1 MKAFMKPIRSL
12 PLFAIAL
19 VFSTTGATLYSQ
31 EPSDTW
37 PQFRGPNRDSRYH
50 GPAWPESISA
60 DHLRP
65 TWRVELG
72 PSYGG
77 AIVSRDRVFVNETA
91 DEKYEVV
98 TALERKTGEVIWRT
112 QWEGAT
118 KVDPMGDRTGSWIKS
133 TLTYDG
139 ERLYIA
145 GMRDVLVCLDAE
157 TGRELWRADF
167 MERFGGPI
175 PELGFISSP
184 LVVGDTVVSMA
195 ADSVVSVDKYTGAP
209 RWRNVIRDALG
220 HGSYS
225 SAEFGVLHGRPQ
237 ILASTIPAMNGLDP
251 ETGEVLWRIVI
262 DGQANG
268 LVLPPFVY
276 GDGVFTS
283 SRHSQTGYYPIT
295 LKDGVFSIERAWRN
309 KVVDYLS
316 YPILFEDH
324 AYMHLGNQRMA
335 CVDLKTGKEKWIS
348 SERFGMYISQIVQ
361 GDRILALSNEGELM
375 LMRMNPEGLDIL
387 ERRTIAEAETWA
399 HLALAGSDMHV
410 REQNA
415 IQAYEWN

>member
-1 MKAFMKPIRSL
+1 MRPVRSL
-12 PLFAIAL
+12 PLHFIAL
-19 VFSTTGATLYSQ
+19 ISLIGMMSATLHAQ

-50 GPAWPESISA
+50 GPAWPQSIGSE
-60 DHLRP
+60 HLKS
-65 TWRVELG
+65 TWRMELG
-72 PSYGG
+72 PGYGG
-77 AIVSRDRVFVNETA
+77 PIVSRDRVFVNETA
-91 DEKYEVV
+91 EEKYEVV
-98 TALERKTGEVIWRT
+98 YALDRKTGEEIWRT
-112 QWEGAT
+112 QWEGAM
-118 KVDPMGDRTGSWIKS
+118 KVDPMGARTGSWIKS
-133 TLTYDG
+133 TPTFDG
-139 ERLYIA
+139 ERLYID

-195 ADSVVSVDKYTGAP
+195 ADSIVSVDKYTGAA
-209 RWRNVIRDALG
+209 RWRNVVRDALG

-225 SAEFGVLHGRPQ
+225 SPELGVLHGREQ
-237 ILASTIPAMNGLDP
+237 IIASTIPAMNGLDP
-251 ETGEVLWRIVI
+251 ETGEVLWRLVI
-262 DGQANG
+262 DGQAYG

-283 SRHSQTGYYPIT
+283 SRHSQTGYYPISFN
-295 LKDGVFSIERAWRN
+295 DGVFSIERAWRN

-324 AYMHLGNQRMA
+324 AYMHLKNQRVA
-335 CVDLKTGKEKWIS
+335 CVDLKTGEEKWIS
-348 SERFGMYISQIVQ
+348 RERLGMYISQIVQ

-375 LMRMNPEGLDIL
+375 LIRMNPEGLDIL
-387 ERRTIAEAETWA
+387 ERRTISEAETWG
-399 HLALAGSDMHV
+399 HLALAGGDMYV